1 MEAIHLSDIRNLK
14 MKMSDSKNAAWIGKA
29 ASLDGKS
36 WCYRATVRGTGHS
49 SEMSIE
55 GEWLQIWNATMKIYT
70 SYFNPE
76 SIRVAEITPE
86 KYYTILQ

>member
-1 MEAIHLSDIRNLK
+1 MEAIHLPDLRNLK

-55 GEWLQIWNATMKIYT
+55 GELCAG
-70 SYFNPE
+70 
-76 SIRVAEITPE
+76 
-86 KYYTILQ
+86 KYENI

>member
-1 MEAIHLSDIRNLK
+1 MFSNAWYWTKKLEAIHLSDIKNLK

-55 GEWLQIWNATMKIYT
+55 GELCACKVW
-70 SYFNPE
+70 
-76 SIRVAEITPE
+76 
-86 KYYTILQ
+86 KYVMNISAMRE